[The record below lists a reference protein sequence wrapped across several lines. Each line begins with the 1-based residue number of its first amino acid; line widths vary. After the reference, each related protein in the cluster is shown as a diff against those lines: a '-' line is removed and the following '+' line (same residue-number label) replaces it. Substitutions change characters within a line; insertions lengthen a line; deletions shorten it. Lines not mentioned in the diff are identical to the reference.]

1 MLCISSI
8 LNARDDGM
16 QHMRFCGSCG
26 DLTAM
31 LISHASI
38 FLFLLLI
45 GEKINICKLRIQQ
58 LPVQYCIFVIP
69 LYICYL
75 NTEMFICDAL
85 HLGVGGREINCNKEC
100 EM

>member
-26 DLTAM
+26 DMTAV

-38 FLFLLLI
+38 FLTVNRKKSTPVI
-45 GEKINICKLRIQQ
+45 KTTAIICTVLH
-58 LPVQYCIFVIP
+58 LCNT
-69 LYICYL
+69 LYIRYL

-85 HLGVGGREINCNKEC
+85 HLGVGGGGEINCNKEC

>member
-8 LNARDDGM
+8 LNAGDDGM
-16 QHMRFCGSCG
+16 PHMHFCGSCG
-26 DLTAM
+26 DFTAV

-38 FLFLLLI
+38 FLSLLLI
-45 GEKINICKLRIQQ
+45 GKINICKLRIQQ
-58 LPVQYCIFVIP
+58 LSVQYCIFVIP

-85 HLGVGGREINCNKEC
+85 HLGVGGWEGNKLQQRV
-100 EM
+100 